1 MLVDSHCHLDHFE
14 KEGIE
19 DVVARAKSAGVGQ
32 LVTISVQVSQF
43 EKLRNIAH
51 ADDALSF
58 TVGTHPH
65 HAGKPEEKGVT
76 QADLVRLAADPQIV
90 GIGESGLDYFYK
102 NSEVDDQKESF
113 RKHIRACLETDL
125 PLVVHARDADED
137 CAQILKEECDG
148 GRLRGVM
155 HCFSSGRA
163 LAEAALEIG
172 FYISFSGILTFKKSE
187 ELRAIA
193 RDVPKDRLLVETDA
207 PYLAPEPYR
216 GKRNEPANVVH
227 TARRLGELFNMDEAE
242 IAALTTA
249 NFHRLFDRAPV
260 LTN

>member
-1 MLVDSHCHLDHFE
+1 MLVDSHCHLDYFE
-14 KEGIE
+14 QEGV
-19 DVVARAKSAGVGQ
+19 DTVVARAQSAGVGQ
-32 LVTISVQVSQF
+32 LVTISVRISQF
-43 EKLRNIAH
+43 DKLRGIAH
-51 ADDALSF
+51 ANDAVSF

-65 HAGKPEEKGVT
+65 HASKPEEKAVT
-76 QADLVRLAADPQIV
+76 MEDIVKLAGDPQVV

-125 PLVVHARDADED
+125 PLVVHARDADKD

-148 GRLRGVM
+148 GKLRGVM

-172 FYISFSGILTFKKSE
+172 FYISFSGILTFNKSD
-187 ELRAIA
+187 ELREIA
-193 RDVPKDRLLVETDA
+193 KDVPKDRLLVETDA
-207 PYLAPEPYR
+207 PYLAPEPFR
-216 GKRNEPANVVH
+216 GKRNEPANVVY
-227 TARRLGELFNMDEAE
+227 TARRLGELFGMDEGE

-249 NFHRLFDRAPV
+249 NFHRLFNRAPV
-260 LTN
+260 LSN